1 MKKNLL
7 AIALLYCTSAWALY
21 NHPSTYDPATSTID
35 KAHASVEICTG
46 DASPTFTTSNKGDY
60 YNWYKYNETTK
71 KYVYTISTSG
81 NSNTF
86 SQPGK
91 YLCDITTEGNTASTG
106 NMLALGGFE
115 FDNTSEYKRKNV
127 EFNDPITG
135 KTCYLEYQLD
145 NLNLNGQAN
154 SGEYCTSTNPQ
165 LIKPQYFSSITAK
178 EGNRML
184 VVDGA
189 TNSGAFPVFHVR
201 NLKLKGGQTYE
212 FSCWAANIDAE
223 YYTKNHGSNS
233 LPQIKFEI
241 EYETRSEGKVK
252 KTLGDGYM
260 VLTDVLGDWGEPY
273 KATFTPSEDLDW
285 AHITIYNTTNTT
297 IAGNDF
303 VIDGIYFGADRQTGP
318 TTKLE
323 TFEYSATTCSS
334 NETINYEPCKGSSIT
349 LTAKNTASGNTYVW
363 NTGETSSSITI
374 NAATDATYTCTVTAG
389 STIYNE
395 THIVTTK
402 DCTDEH
408 TATIC
413 FGDNITLEPTVKGD
427 SYLWTLP
434 DGSTQTTPTLTVS
447 MSQAQTATYTCQ
459 VYAKANTVGAPI
471 LRNNIIT
478 NGDFEDTALNNNQY
492 NGFSSDYNCI
502 GATQSFPQKTQGQA
516 HSGAYLI
523 GKESLLNS
531 TTYPTPFKAANG
543 NYFLEC
549 DGGEANSL
557 AYIAPLTTPL
567 QKGTEYQFAYS
578 ACSNANQFPAELVF
592 KIAFNGKEE
601 ELISSK
607 TINHNTWKQYGVG
620 IYWKAPEDCTDASIK
635 LYNDCTEPI
644 GNDFAIDMIMFQPVY
659 RGTYT
664 TDALLSTETFH
675 VTAMQCEESS
685 KDIKTPSA
693 GDIFDWNGQTI
704 YESGLYI
711 NESVDENNVTH
722 TDTLIVVFQPT
733 INDSVCQH
741 NAYTEHGFSLSSNQT
756 ATVGML
762 NDSITVKSKATGCE
776 QVDSTTT
783 LHLQVFPTYLHQFSD
798 TIQKGEVYTL
808 NGFNID
814 TKNMAGGLHKKTLD
828 LQTVA
833 CACDSIVQLELTI
846 ITPIVPMQFFSP
858 NDDNLNDLWHVEGL
872 DGYPM
877 SYVCIYDRHH
887 RLLTTIKGS
896 EYKGWDGNYNGH
908 PMPMDDYWYVITVP
922 ETNQQISGHF
932 CLKR

>member
-21 NHPSTYDPATSTID
+21 NHPATYDPATSTID

-46 DASPTFTTSNKGDY
+46 DAAPTFTTSNKGDY

-86 SQPGK
+86 LQPGK
-91 YLCDITTEGNTASTG
+91 YLCDITTEGNSMDTG
-106 NMLALGGFE
+106 NLITEGGFE
-115 FDNTSEYKRKNV
+115 FPCTNKSESAENRLGDVISYEYLNFDQGGKNIAIGATTTAKNA
-127 EFNDPITG
+127 NDVKEPHFV
-135 KTCYLEYQLD
+135 KVKP
-145 NLNLNGQAN
+145 N
-154 SGEYCTSTNPQ
+154 SGSY
-165 LIKPQYFSSITAK
+165 
-178 EGNRML
+178 ML
-184 VVDGA
+184 VCDGS
-189 TNSGAFPVFHVR
+189 NSSNARIWQAR
-201 NLKLKGGQTYE
+201 NLKLPKGDYQ
-212 FSCWAANIDAE
+212 FSCFVANIDSA
-223 YYTKNHGSNS
+223 YSSHGAAS
-233 LPQIKFEI
+233 LPKLKFVI
-241 EYETRSEGKVK
+241 ENEDGEKELLSFEAPTSLGKWK
-252 KTLGDGYM
+252 EHKT
-260 VLTDVLGDWGEPY
+260 TY
-273 KATFTPSEDLDW
+273 KATKDYNW
-285 AHITIYNTTNTT
+285 CHIYIVNYTTEP
-297 IAGNDF
+297 AGNDF
-303 VIDGIYFGADRQTGP
+303 ALDDVYFGTVINTNP
-318 TTKLE
+318 VTKLE

-349 LTAKNTASGNTYVW
+349 LTAKNTAAGNTYVW

-413 FGDNITLEPTVKGD
+413 FGESITLEPTVKGD

-578 ACSNANQFPAELVF
+578 ACSNANKFPAEIVF

-644 GNDFAIDMIMFQPVY
+644 GNDFALDMIMFQPVY
-659 RGTYT
+659 RGSYT

-741 NAYTEHGFSLSSNQT
+741 NAYTEHGFSLSSNQM